1 MKIQKRGLVMSG
13 IITGADKEGRPLH
26 TFAVCAYKDSPYLEA
41 CIRSLTEQQVKTDV
55 ICCTS
60 TPSPYIEKITKK
72 YAVPL
77 YVREGESNIR
87 EDWLFAWHKAGG
99 RLVTI
104 AHQDDVYRLHD
115 VKDDGKRD
123 EDRVLQQGMAGEE
136 DSSDAA
142 PAEIAVRSAAG
153 KTKQRYLRQFALLSG
168 LYVSE
173 GAGGGRDVPFQV

>member
-77 YVREGESNIR
+77 YVREGEQ
-87 EDWLFAWHKAGG
+87 HQGG
-99 RLVTI
+99 L
-104 AHQDDVYRLHD
+104 
-115 VKDDGKRD
+115 
-123 EDRVLQQGMAGEE
+123 
-136 DSSDAA
+136 
-142 PAEIAVRSAAG
+142 AVCLA
-153 KTKQRYLRQFALLSG
+153 
-168 LYVSE
+168 
-173 GAGGGRDVPFQV
+173 